1 MTPTEIAVVVLLV
14 GGVFF
19 AVVAAVGLVRLPD
32 LYTRAHSTS
41 KSETLGAVLALAAV
55 TIAFDG
61 GLSTIKTA
69 LLLLFMF
76 ITNPTAAH
84 AIVRA
89 ASEQGIEP
97 WTTDT
102 EEDQS

>member
-1 MTPTEIAVVVLLV
+1 MTPREIAVLLLTV
-14 GGVFF
+14 TGIFF

-41 KSETLGAVLALAAV
+41 KSETLGAILVLAAV
-55 TIAFDG
+55 AIVFDG
-61 GLSTIKTA
+61 SLSTVKTV

-76 ITNPTAAH
+76 LTNPTAAH

-89 ASEQGIEP
+89 AADQGIEP
-97 WTTDT
+97 WTRDAET
-102 EEDQS
+102 EDA